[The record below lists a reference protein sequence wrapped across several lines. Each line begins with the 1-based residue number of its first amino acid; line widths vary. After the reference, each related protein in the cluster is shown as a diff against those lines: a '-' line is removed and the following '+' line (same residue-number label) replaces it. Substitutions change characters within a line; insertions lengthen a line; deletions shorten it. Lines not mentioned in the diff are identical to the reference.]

1 MCKFEKSKNF
11 KVVVVC
17 QKVQQSVLA
26 VYKLTESFPR
36 EAFLHHSL
44 FTLIM
49 FNREQLCLLIES
61 GKLLNN
67 YGAGKRRNLA
77 DVNFI

>member
-1 MCKFEKSKNF
+1 MIKFEKSKNF
-11 KVVVVC
+11 KVVFAC
-17 QKVQQSVLA
+17 QKVQQRVLA
-26 VYKLTESFPR
+26 VYTLAKSFPR
-36 EAFLHHSL
+36 NAFLHHSL

-49 FNREQLCLLIES
+49 FNRKSCLLIEP

-67 YGAGKRRNLA
+67 YGAVLRRNFV